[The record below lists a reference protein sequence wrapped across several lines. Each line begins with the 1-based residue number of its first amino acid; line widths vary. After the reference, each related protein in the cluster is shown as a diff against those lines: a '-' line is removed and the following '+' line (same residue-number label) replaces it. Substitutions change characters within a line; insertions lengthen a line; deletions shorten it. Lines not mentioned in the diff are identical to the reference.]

1 MKRLLTTAAI
11 LAALSAPA
19 FALNDNVITGNS
31 GVANQGN
38 LNNSTIN
45 NGAGAGGTFN
55 TGSTNTNVN
64 SNVAKG
70 GEAFSASSSSAKQ
83 GQAQGQVQGQTAT
96 SGVEGSGN
104 SSVAI
109 KDRKQAPTV
118 FAPGLVAGFDCMGS
132 ASVGGSVAGFGISGG
147 STSVNEDCINVYLS
161 RELER
166 KGDKA
171 GSWGVLCESEKVR
184 KHSAN
189 CPDAVEYEAETVGVE
204 RGTGGS
210 VNDRRYR

>member
-1 MKRLLTTAAI
+1 MNKLLTTAAI
-11 LAALSAPA
+11 LAALAAPA
-19 FALNDNVITGNS
+19 FALNDNNAVGNS
-31 GVANQGN
+31 GVVNQGN
-38 LNNSTIN
+38 LNHSAIN
-45 NGAGAGGTFN
+45 NGN
-55 TGSTNTNVN
+55 YGSG
-64 SNVAKG
+64 S
-70 GEAFSASSSSAKQ
+70 FSPSASSSSTNVNTNVANGGSARQEQ
-83 GQAQGQVQGQTAT
+83 GQLQGQVQGQTAT
-96 SGVEGSGN
+96 SGVSGSGN
-104 SSVAI
+104 SSVTI
-109 KDRKQAPTV
+109 KDRKQAPAV

-189 CPDAVEYEAETVGVE
+189 CPKDVEYEAPVAGQEYP
-204 RGTGGS
+204 
-210 VNDRRYR
+210 VNASAADRRTR